1 MPENNRVDWR
11 TIIRR
16 IKSGK
21 LTPIISDRIYFPGSN
36 TLIRDWAGEIEY
48 PYPVGRNTT
57 IPQLAQFLSATSRDD
72 LTAKEDFLDF
82 SKQYLLK
89 TVRENATPEQ
99 ENFLDTLEDELYDIS
114 YSQAAERANFPKYEE
129 ESENPLRILAELP
142 IPIYITTSYYN
153 FLEKA
158 LKEAG
163 KEPRTEICYWYD
175 ELDDVPSIFE
185 NDPDF
190 QPSSE
195 EPLVFHL
202 QGLDEYASSLVLT
215 EDDYL
220 DLLVKVSED
229 IEAIPRRVA
238 QALVDSSLCL
248 LGFRL
253 DDWNFKVIFR
263 GLIKSKRDS
272 RRRLSLSIQFQP
284 SKTIKEE
291 DVDPKDI
298 ENYLERYFDKAN
310 FDIYWGDALNFLQ
323 ELWQNWES

>member
-1 MPENNRVDWR
+1 
-11 TIIRR
+11 
-16 IKSGK
+16 
-21 LTPIISDRIYFPGSN
+21 
-36 TLIRDWAGEIEY
+36 
-48 PYPVGRNTT
+48 
-57 IPQLAQFLSATSRDD
+57 
-72 LTAKEDFLDF
+72 
-82 SKQYLLK
+82 
-89 TVRENATPEQ
+89 
-99 ENFLDTLEDELYDIS
+99 
-114 YSQAAERANFPKYEE
+114 
-129 ESENPLRILAELP
+129 
-142 IPIYITTSYYN
+142 
-153 FLEKA
+153 
-158 LKEAG
+158 
-163 KEPRTEICYWYD
+163 
-175 ELDDVPSIFE
+175 
-185 NDPDF
+185 
-190 QPSSE
+190 
-195 EPLVFHL
+195 
-202 QGLDEYASSLVLT
+202 LT